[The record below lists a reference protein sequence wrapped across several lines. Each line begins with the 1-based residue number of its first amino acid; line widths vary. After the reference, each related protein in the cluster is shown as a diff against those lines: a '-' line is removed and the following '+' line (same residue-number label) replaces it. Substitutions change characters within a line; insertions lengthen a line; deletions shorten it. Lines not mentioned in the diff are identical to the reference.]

1 MLSPDSQKSQKK
13 LFPQTILV
21 INIVE
26 FCRFKQNLTF

>member
-21 INIVE
+21 INIVD
-26 FCRFKQNLTF
+26 FCRFTQNSIF